1 LPSTL
6 HKSPTSEPVYDI
18 YNVELGGK
26 AANGCCS
33 ASLLNCELRRES
45 LPPTYTIV
53 IPAYNESARL
63 GATLEK
69 VLGYVHAQGWDCEVI
84 VVNDGSRDNTADIV
98 RSLAAKDPILR
109 LVENPGNRG
118 KGYSVRNGMLHSA
131 GQIVL
136 FSDAD
141 LSSPIEEAPK
151 LLAALEDGADI
162 AIGSRWLRA
171 ETQTQRQPLHRQL
184 FGRIFNLML
193 RATLGLQFA
202 DTQCGFKAFKR
213 PAVQAIFPQ
222 QKIERWGFDPE
233 ILFLARKLGFKTK
246 EVPVAW
252 GHSGGAR
259 INPVIDGAKMFQ
271 EMLRIRWYSLT
282 GKYDTGAPIPPAA
295 STGGEVPSGHSKAT
309 QRNSVP

>member
-1 LPSTL
+1 L
-6 HKSPTSEPVYDI
+6 E
-18 YNVELGGK
+18 
-26 AANGCCS
+26 
-33 ASLLNCELRRES
+33 
-45 LPPTYTIV
+45 PTYSIV

-69 VLGYVHAQGWDCEVI
+69 VLAYVHSQQWDVEVL

-98 RSLAAKDPILR
+98 RTFAAKDPALR

-118 KGYSVRNGMLHSA
+118 KGYSVRNGMLHA
-131 GQIVL
+131 QGKIML

-151 LLAALEDGADI
+151 LFDALEKGADI

-184 FGRIFNLML
+184 FGRIYNLIL
-193 RATLGLQFA
+193 RLTLGLQFA

-213 PAVQAIFPQ
+213 SAVDAIFPR

-233 ILFLARKLGFKTK
+233 ILFLARKFGFKVK

-252 GHSGGAR
+252 GHSGGTR
-259 INPVIDGAKMFQ
+259 INPLIDGSRMVQ
-271 EMLRIRWYSLT
+271 EILHIRWNDLT
-282 GKYDTGAPIPPAA
+282 GKYDAGDPSTASVAKVQPGSRPP
-295 STGGEVPSGHSKAT
+295 
-309 QRNSVP
+309 N